1 MTGPTWGGMPH
12 RNARHD
18 PCTKET
24 KQSWDLGHP
33 PQKRER
39 AVWVHV
45 GFTLL
50 LRPGARISSAM
61 CARGPRGEDI
71 GGLCWGRQ
79 LWEPIRAPGLVCAP
93 GDDGLVHLA
102 EDSRRRGVKRQEV
115 PPDRGHRQQVLAK
128 LQLPAGGELLP

>member
-33 PQKRER
+33 PQKHER

-50 LRPGARISSAM
+50 LFALAPASPLQ
-61 CARGPRGEDI
+61 CAREALGGRTSAGYAGGASSGSRSAPRGSCVPQGTMASCI
-71 GGLCWGRQ
+71 SLKTRGGG
-79 LWEPIRAPGLVCAP
+79 A
-93 GDDGLVHLA
+93 
-102 EDSRRRGVKRQEV
+102 
-115 PPDRGHRQQVLAK
+115 
-128 LQLPAGGELLP
+128 